1 MKSQERGLRI
11 IRRLALAGTA
21 IVTLAPMAASAA
33 PSRQAELEARLK
45 MLEQAVTELKSEL
58 EQARTQQ
65 VQQAAAQQ
73 EASAAATAKTDAIET
88 RVAAV
93 ESRPSPEAPAPQ
105 QGFVSG
111 KTTFKIGGF
120 IRTVGM
126 VSHFDSGEVAGS
138 SVGRDFYVPGVT
150 PVGNGKGATYTDA
163 HAKQTRF
170 WFDMNTNVA
179 GHTLK
184 GHIETDFQTSTGDDR
199 VTNGY
204 DLRLRR
210 AFVQYDNLTVG
221 QDWTT
226 FQYLGAL
233 PESAD
238 FLGPSE
244 GTVFVRQA
252 LVRYSMPL
260 SKNATLH
267 LAVENPETESAS
279 VTATG
284 GSPALTL
291 HDTSHVP
298 DIVARLN
305 YKAPFGEFSVAGI
318 GRQLRASSGSFSDTT
333 GSWGVSVGG
342 NIPVPVMTHSDFRFM
357 ATYGSGLGRYVAVNF
372 APGAISDTSTGT
384 LRAVKLFSA
393 MASVKLGWTESLR
406 STFMAGY
413 MHVDY
418 PDVLT
423 MAQIGTF
430 NKESWS
436 LGGNLFWS
444 PVKDVDFGVEYRR
457 AHREIENG
465 ATGNLDRWYVAAKYS
480 F

>member
-1 MKSQERGLRI
+1 MNSQERGLRK
-11 IRRLALAGTA
+11 IRHYILAGTA
-21 IVTLAPMAASAA
+21 LAAMMPMTAQAA
-33 PSRQAELEARLK
+33 PAKQADLEARLK
-45 MLEQAVTELKSEL
+45 MLEQAVTSLKAEL

-65 VQQAAAQQ
+65 SQQAEQAAAQQ
-73 EASAAATAKTDAIET
+73 QAVAAATAKAEAAET

-93 ESRPSPEAPAPQ
+93 EARPAASPTD
-105 QGFVSG
+105 GFKVGS
-111 KTTFKIGGF
+111 TTFKIGGYV
-120 IRTVGM
+120 RAVAM
-126 VSHFDSGEVAGS
+126 LSHFDSGQVAGS
-138 SVGRDFYVPGVT
+138 SSARDFYVPGAT
-150 PVGNGKGATYTDA
+150 PVGDGKGATYNDI

-184 GHIETDFQTSTGDDR
+184 GHIETDFQTTTGDGR
-199 VTNGY
+199 ITNAY

-210 AFVQYDNLTVG
+210 AFLQYDNLTVG

-252 LVRYSMPL
+252 LVRYSLPL
-260 SKNATLH
+260 SKQATLH
-267 LAVENPETESAS
+267 LALENPETDSAS
-279 VTATG
+279 VSATS
-284 GSPALTL
+284 GSASLAVN
-291 HDTSHVP
+291 DTSHLP

-318 GRQLRASSGSFSDTT
+318 GRQLRVSNSAFNDSTT
-333 GSWGVSVGG
+333 SWGVSVGG
-342 NIPVPVMTHSDFRFM
+342 NIPLTASKLSDFRFM
-357 ATYGSGLGRYVAVNF
+357 ATYGDGLGRYVGVNF
-372 APGAISDTSTGT
+372 APGAITDTTTGT
-384 LRAVKLFSA
+384 LRTAKLFSA
-393 MASVKLGWTESLR
+393 MASVKLGWTETLR
-406 STFMAGY
+406 STFMGGY

-423 MAQIGTF
+423 MAQIASF
-430 NKESWS
+430 NKETWS
-436 LGGNLFWS
+436 LAGNLFWS
-444 PVKDVDFGVEYRR
+444 PVKNVDFGVEYRR
-457 AHREIENG
+457 SRREIMNG
-465 ATGNLDRWYVAAKYS
+465 DSGNLDRWYFAAKYS